1 MSRPKAPNKIHALSM
16 AIAASLSAIALAE
29 DNQEKEQQPS
39 YLMNQVVVTATI
51 TENNLAT
58 APASMAVI
66 SGDEL
71 RQQPANSLND
81 IVDKTV
87 GVESRKDGGR
97 AGREIISIRGMDPK
111 YTMIMVNG
119 RKMSS
124 SNAIIRGN
132 DFDLTSIPQEDIE
145 QIEIIR
151 GPMSALYG
159 SEALGGVVNIITKKP
174 DNGWTTTMTGDFSRP
189 TDRKGGIERSMGLN
203 TGGALIDD
211 ELFLNLSLSNM
222 SRDAWKPFSG
232 DRAEVTGLE
241 ERETLGV
248 SAGLNWL
255 IDDRQI
261 LDFDVTY
268 SDDEREGFLE
278 TIRDGRARF
287 NESDV
292 RVKRNSAAITHSGD
306 WDWGESQIRYAREY
320 VESGSLDFST
330 NSRDYA
336 KETNSAIDGSVTKEI
351 NDHRLTFGGEI
362 RKTELENKRDLL
374 DTGKTDVRQEA
385 LFIQDEWTLNNDW
398 TLTYG
403 TRVDH
408 HEDFGTE
415 FSPRAYLVNAVND
428 KLTVKGGFGQAF
440 NAPSLLNLTEEYRLN
455 SCRGDCWV
463 VGNPNLKPET
473 STSYELAANYQESNW
488 MVEAAVFRN
497 EIDNLI
503 EQDRDTII
511 GWVPDPTPEDP
522 DNQKKVHTYKN
533 IDKARVEGIELGGRI
548 ELTETLGLRA
558 DYTNTHAVDRTT
570 GKRLLN
576 RPRQTVSTQLDW
588 KAVNNLNTFVRATH
602 TGTQKVEED
611 REMDSYSVFDLG
623 MNYKA
628 TSDLSL
634 RAGVTNITNRQL
646 SDSTRRQGYN
656 IDPRTWYIGFSTTF

>member
-1 MSRPKAPNKIHALSM
+1 MSRHCIPHKAKFLSLT
-16 AIAASLSAIALAE
+16 IAASLSSAAVAQE
-29 DNQEKEQQPS
+29 TSQDNESS
-39 YLMNQVVVTATI
+39 YMMNQVVVTATK

-81 IVDKTV
+81 IVKKAV

-97 AGREIISIRGMDPK
+97 GGREMISIRGMDPK

-174 DNGWTTTMTGDFSRP
+174 DNEWTSTITGDYSRP

-211 ELFLNLSLSNM
+211 ELFLNLSLNKM

-232 DRAEVTGLE
+232 DRADVTGLE

-248 SAGLNWL
+248 SGNLSWL

-278 TIRDGRARF
+278 TIRDDRARF
-287 NESDV
+287 NDSDV
-292 RVKRNSAAITHSGD
+292 RIKRNSVAITHSGE
-306 WDWGESQIRYAREY
+306 WDWGDSQMRYAREY
-320 VESGSLDFST
+320 VESGSMNFTT
-330 NSRDYA
+330 NRRDYA
-336 KETNSAIDGSVTKEI
+336 KETNNAIDGSVTTEI

-362 RKTELENKRDLL
+362 RKTDLVNKADLSGS
-374 DTGKTDVRQEA
+374 GKADVQQEA
-385 LFIQDEWTLNNDW
+385 LFIQDEWSLNDDW

-403 TRVDH
+403 TRLDH

-415 FSPRAYLVNAVND
+415 FSPRAYLVNTVTD
-428 KLTVKGGFGQAF
+428 RLTVKGGVGQAF
-440 NAPSLLNLTEEYRLN
+440 NAPSLLNLTEDYRLN
-455 SCRGDCWV
+455 SCRGDCIV
-463 VGNPNLKPET
+463 VGNPDLKPET
-473 STSYELAANYQESNW
+473 STSYELAFNYQETNW

-497 EIDNLI
+497 DIDNLI

-511 GWVPDPTPEDP
+511 GWEPTDDP
-522 DNQKKVHTYKN
+522 DKPKRIHTYKN
-533 IDKARVEGIELGGRI
+533 IDKARVDGIELGGRI
-548 ELTETLGLRA
+548 ELTETLAFRA
-558 DYTNTHAVDRTT
+558 DYTNTHAIDRST

-588 KAVNNLNTFVRATH
+588 KAMNKLNTFVRATH
-602 TGTQKVEED
+602 TGTQKIEED
-611 REMDSYSVFDLG
+611 REMEGYSLIDLG
-623 MNYKA
+623 MTYSV
-628 TSDLSL
+628 TSDLNL
-634 RAGVTNITNRQL
+634 RAGVTNISNRQL

-656 IDPRTWYIGFSTTF
+656 IDPRTWYVGFSTTF

>member
-1 MSRPKAPNKIHALSM
+1 MLRPHTQFKFQILSL
-16 AIAASLSAIALAE
+16 AVAASLSPALVAE
-29 DNQEKEQQPS
+29 EVDDAGQQNQLA
-39 YLMNQVVVTATI
+39 YMMNQVVVTATR

-58 APASMAVI
+58 APASMSVI

-71 RQQPANSLND
+71 RQKPANSLNNVVKKA
-81 IVDKTV
+81 I

-97 AGREIISIRGMDPK
+97 AGREMISIRGMDPK
-111 YTMIMVNG
+111 YTMVMVNG

-174 DNGWTTTMTGDFSRP
+174 DNEWTSTITGDYSRP
-189 TDRKGGIERSMGLN
+189 ADRKGGIERNIGLN

-211 ELFLNLSLSNM
+211 ELFLNLSLNKM

-232 DRAEVTGLE
+232 DRANVTGLE
-241 ERETLGV
+241 ERDSFGMSGNL
-248 SAGLNWL
+248 SWL

-278 TIRDGRARF
+278 TIRNGSPTF
-287 NESDV
+287 NESDI
-292 RVKRNSAAITHSGD
+292 RVKRNSTAITHSGD
-306 WDWGESQIRYAREY
+306 WDWGETQVRYAREY

-330 NSRDYA
+330 HRRDYA
-336 KETNSAIDGSVTKEI
+336 KETNNAIDGSVTKEI
-351 NDHRLTFGGEI
+351 NDHRLTVGGEI
-362 RKTELENKRDLL
+362 RKTQLENKLELL

-385 LFIQDEWTLNNDW
+385 LFIQDEWSLNDDW

-403 TRVDH
+403 TRLDH

-415 FSPRAYLVNAVND
+415 FSPRAYLVNTVND

-463 VGNPNLKPET
+463 VGNPDLKPET
-473 STSYELAANYQESNW
+473 STSYELSANYQDSNW

-497 EIDNLI
+497 DIDNLI
-503 EQDRDTII
+503 EQDRDNAI
-511 GWVPDPTPEDP
+511 GHDP
-522 DNQKKVHTYKN
+522 DNDRVIYTYKN
-533 IDKARVEGIELGGRI
+533 VDKARVDGIELGGRI
-548 ELTETLGLRA
+548 ELTDTLAFRA

-576 RPRQTVSTQLDW
+576 RPKQTVSTQLDW
-588 KAVNNLNTFVRATH
+588 KAMNKLNTFVRATH

-611 REMDSYSVFDLG
+611 REMDAYSLVDVG
-623 MNYKA
+623 MTYNV
-628 TSDLSL
+628 TSDLNI
-634 RAGVTNITNRQL
+634 RAGVTNISNRQL

-656 IDPRTWYIGFSTTF
+656 IDPRTWYVGFSTTF

>member
-1 MSRPKAPNKIHALSM
+1 MFRRHFPHNAKLLSL
-16 AIAASLSAIALAE
+16 AIAATLSSTVVAE
-29 DNQEKEQQPS
+29 ENSQEEQQPS
-39 YLMNQVVVTATI
+39 YMMNQVVVTATR

-58 APASMAVI
+58 APASMSVI

-71 RQQPANSLND
+71 RQQPASALTD
-81 IVDKTV
+81 IVNTAV

-97 AGREIISIRGMDPK
+97 AGREMISIRGMDPK
-111 YTMIMVNG
+111 YTMVMVNG

-174 DNGWTTTMTGDFSRP
+174 DNDWSTTITGDYARP

-211 ELFLNLSLSNM
+211 ELFLNLSLNKM

-232 DRAEVTGLE
+232 DRSNVTAIE

-278 TIRDGRARF
+278 TIRNGNPTF
-287 NESDV
+287 NDSDI

-306 WDWGESQIRYAREY
+306 WDWGETQIRYSREY
-320 VESGSLDFST
+320 VKSGNLDFDT
-330 NSRDYA
+330 NRRDYA
-336 KETNSAIDGSVTKEI
+336 KETNNAIDGSVTKEI
-351 NDHRLTFGGEI
+351 NDHRLTVGGEI
-362 RKTELENKRDLL
+362 RKTELENKRELL

-385 LFIQDEWTLNNDW
+385 LFIQDEWSLNDDW

-403 TRVDH
+403 TRLDH

-415 FSPRAYLVNAVND
+415 FSPRAYLVNTVND
-428 KLTVKGGFGQAF
+428 NLTVKGGFGQAF

-463 VGNPNLKPET
+463 VGNPDLKPET
-473 STSYELAANYQESNW
+473 STSYELSANYQESNW

-497 EIDNLI
+497 DIDNLI
-503 EQDRDTII
+503 EQDRDNAI
-511 GWVPDPTPEDP
+511 GHDP
-522 DNQKKVHTYKN
+522 DNDKVIYTYKN
-533 IDKARVEGIELGGRI
+533 IDKARVDGIELGGRI
-548 ELTETLGLRA
+548 ELTDTLGFRA

-588 KAVNNLNTFVRATH
+588 KAMNKLNTFVRATH

-611 REMDSYSVFDLG
+611 REMDAYSLVDVG
-623 MNYKA
+623 MTYNV
-628 TSDLSL
+628 TSDMSL
-634 RAGVTNITNRQL
+634 RAGVTNISNRQL
-646 SDSTRRQGYN
+646 SDSTRQQGYN
-656 IDPRTWYIGFSTTF
+656 IDPRTWYVGFSTTF